1 MEKNYPPK
9 GEFYMY
15 PQYDKENNLIGFTTD
30 YEGEGAFGKY
40 CKIIVTGE
48 TLQLYFMIQKENI
61 DFIIN
66 QLEKIEE
73 MSEHPPRVYSKRD
86 QLITITAMVKLLKC
100 YTKKLNNE
108 RA

>member
-1 MEKNYPPK
+1 
-9 GEFYMY
+9 
-15 PQYDKENNLIGFTTD
+15 
-30 YEGEGAFGKY
+30 
-40 CKIIVTGE
+40 
-48 TLQLYFMIQKENI
+48 MIQKENI

-100 YTKKLNNE
+100 YIKKLNNE
-108 RA
+108 KA